1 MAELGRAG
9 IRFSNFQNTLGT
21 GHFVP
26 CQATTVFALAKFFVD
41 RVGFEGDGDV
51 LRRNFLFRELSTFFD
66 VMVTHPKYCELG
78 YDFPGF
84 PAPCGDLRRFG
95 HSPDIKKRQQQG
107 LLVRRGEMRQG
118 FGKRLMCYNP
128 QLSDFYVHRIV
139 LPELV
144 ATRSNTPETEDGEI
158 SRNDALPSLADV
170 PQDTLMG
177 EAGNFPIV
185 ATAKIER
192 MQEYGGQ
199 DDDVVDEFVG
209 DHHISSWVACSK
221 YAEGNGVE

>member
-1 MAELGRAG
+1 MPSRVVEVVQRAVTILLKNMAELGRAS
-9 IRFSNFQNTLGT
+9 IRFGNFRNTLGT

-26 CQATTVFALAKFFVD
+26 CQATMVFVLAEFFVD

-51 LRRNFLFRELSTFFD
+51 LQQNFLFRKLSTLFD
-66 VMVTHPKYCELG
+66 VMVMHPKYWSPRAE
-78 YDFPGF
+78 
-84 PAPCGDLRRFG
+84 RRDTTG
-95 HSPDIKKRQQQG
+95 IWRKA
-107 LLVRRGEMRQG
+107 E
-118 FGKRLMCYNP
+118 
-128 QLSDFYVHRIV
+128 LSDFYVHRIA

-158 SRNDALPSLADV
+158 SGNDTLPSLANV
-170 PQDTLMG
+170 PEDTLMG

-185 ATAKIER
+185 ASAKIER
-192 MQEYGGQ
+192 AWEYGGR

-209 DHHISSWVACSK
+209 DRHISSWVACSE